1 MSDNEIRGSGLDLVL
16 VQSMRWYSQMTT
28 TTVCHFLFRYL
39 YLLLAIFTIGAAV
52 RLLDSGQF
60 TDVRYNHTA
69 RLFLGRK

>member
-1 MSDNEIRGSGLDLVL
+1 
-16 VQSMRWYSQMTT
+16 MTT